1 MEPRRYI
8 SHSNGPDRLCI
19 NRPEGFGPY
28 SALSAPIPT
37 SCFVDT
43 VLLPL
48 PIYIAIVITFVC
60 LPGGTG
66 HVQRERHGIPRPK
79 MARPH
84 LITLTIYYLL
94 IVCLVAMQAL
104 EIARLA
110 KLDYGIGLLPFM
122 FVGLLLAAFL
132 HFTEGIEGLVVG
144 WRGLNVFI
152 WLGTMVMSI
161 VKVVGLHYEGND
173 RTGSAYPMSDQILD
187 VSVMAGVYAV
197 LIVLEIVLRR
207 WGNRITRPRSE

>member
-1 MEPRRYI
+1 M
-8 SHSNGPDRLCI
+8 
-19 NRPEGFGPY
+19 
-28 SALSAPIPT
+28 
-37 SCFVDT
+37 
-43 VLLPL
+43 
-48 PIYIAIVITFVC
+48 PIYIAIIITIVC
-60 LPGGTG
+60 IPGGTG
-66 HVQRERHGIPRPK
+66 YVQRERHGIPRPK

-94 IVCLVAMQAL
+94 IVCLIAMQAL

-132 HFTEGIEGLVVG
+132 HFTEGLEGLVVG

-173 RTGSAYPMSDQILD
+173 RAGSAYPISDQILD

-197 LIVLEIVLRR
+197 LVVLEIVLRR